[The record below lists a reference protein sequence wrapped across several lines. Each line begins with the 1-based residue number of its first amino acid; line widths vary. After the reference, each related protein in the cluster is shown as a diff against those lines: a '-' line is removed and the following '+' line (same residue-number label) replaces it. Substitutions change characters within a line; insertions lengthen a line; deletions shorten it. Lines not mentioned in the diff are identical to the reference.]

1 MEAFTPSQI
10 LESLNLTGTIHG
22 TSTGQ
27 QWMESSLTI
36 TSNSPI
42 NNLEL
47 GSVSITT
54 NEQYDVVV
62 TAASEAFKTLRSMP
76 APKEE
81 SSCANLEMP
90 CAKRKQHLVP

>member
-27 QWMESSLTI
+27 QWMENNDTI

-42 NNLEL
+42 DNLEL

-54 NEQYDVVV
+54 
-62 TAASEAFKTLRSMP
+62 K
-76 APKEE
+76 
-81 SSCANLEMP
+81 
-90 CAKRKQHLVP
+90 

>member
-1 MEAFTPSQI
+1 MEAFTPSDLRI
-10 LESLNLTGTIHG
+10 FKPTGTIHG

-27 QWMESSLTI
+27 QWMENNDTI

-42 NNLEL
+42 DNLEL

-54 NEQYDVVV
+54 KEQYDAVV
-62 TAASEAFKTLRSMP
+62 AAALKLLKHFVVCPLL
-76 APKEE
+76 KEE

-90 CAKRKQHLVP
+90 CAKRKQNLVP